1 MHLSKSDFKL
11 ARECPTKLYYK
22 KLGYPSKKSEDP
34 YLQYLAEG
42 GYRVE
47 KLAKLLY
54 PSGVE
59 LKYDRHQPEASYAK
73 VKAVLESQEN
83 HYERRKKYP
92 NPR

>member
-34 YLQYLAEG
+34 YLKYLAEG

-54 PSGVE
+54 PGGVE
-59 LKYDRHQPEASYAK
+59 LEYD
-73 VKAVLESQEN
+73 
-83 HYERRKKYP
+83 
-92 NPR
+92 